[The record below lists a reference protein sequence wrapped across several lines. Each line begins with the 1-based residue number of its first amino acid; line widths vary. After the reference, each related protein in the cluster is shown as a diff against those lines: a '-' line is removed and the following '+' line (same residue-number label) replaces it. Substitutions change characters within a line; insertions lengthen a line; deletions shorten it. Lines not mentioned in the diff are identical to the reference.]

1 MRGQRPMS
9 SYTLT
14 QKLHPP
20 SPFGKGG
27 RGGFDSAFRCVS
39 RLLPALILALVS
51 GCGAGGG
58 GGGATPTTFSSCI
71 GPFSSSAATPGRL
84 PGLSGPMGMA
94 IVSVCDTPHA
104 LVLEEQTGELSLAN
118 LETGEV
124 TLVASGLSSPFAM
137 VMEPE
142 AATVLVTESDRLS
155 RVNLVTNTIAA
166 VTLFANRP
174 TGLAINPA
182 QPDTVWVVEHGTGDL
197 FRIRRSDG
205 SRQDVIHQLGLARAR
220 GLAFEKAGVLLVA
233 EGDAANGG
241 IIRVDLNRNP
251 PTFATIAS
259 GEAGLRLPFG
269 LDLGGGGDVAYV
281 TAQAANHLARVDGLT
296 SGATVQ
302 TRVNGLKGPTGIAR
316 LTDGRV
322 VVAQHATNDLVVL
335 NPAACTL
342 PPCQPPPPAVAGL
355 GAPGDLVIE
364 GPDTALVLE
373 RNETPNGGALSRV
386 NTRTGTVTEMASGL
400 IAPEALVLA
409 GRTVYVAEAG
419 AIGNTSSGKIR
430 KITLAGG
437 AATDV
442 STGPL
447 FAPSGMA
454 LVDPSTL
461 IVIERSGALV
471 RVNLSNDTMIRPSV
485 PTGMGIPVDI
495 AAAQAAD
502 GMHAYVT
509 DTSAGTL
516 LKVRDVASCNPCSTE
531 TVATNLPNP
540 SGIAV
545 EASGASALVITDTR
559 QPSGG
564 AIVRV
569 FLQGAAIPAPSTIV
583 KGLSHPQRIVI
594 EPSGATALVT
604 ETNPDGITRVTLPP
618 P

>member
-1 MRGQRPMS
+1 MIVPVRE
-9 SYTLT
+9 
-14 QKLHPP
+14 
-20 SPFGKGG
+20 
-27 RGGFDSAFRCVS
+27 SAFRCVS

-58 GGGATPTTFSSCI
+58 GGDATPTTLSSCI
-71 GPFSSSAATPGRL
+71 GPFSLSAATPGRL

-124 TLVASGLSSPFAM
+124 TLVASGLSSPFTM

-155 RVNLVTNTIAA
+155 RVNLATNTIAV

-174 TGLAINPA
+174 TGLAIDPA
-182 QPDTVWVVEHGTGDL
+182 QPDTVWVVEAGSGDVS
-197 FRIRRSDG
+197 RVRRSDG
-205 SRQDVIHQLGLARAR
+205 FKQLVLRQPALARAR
-220 GLAFEKAGVLLVA
+220 GLVFEKAGVLLVA
-233 EGDAANGG
+233 EGDTANGG
-241 IIRVDLNRNP
+241 ILRVDLNRNP
-251 PTFATIAS
+251 PTFTAIAS

-269 LDLGGGGDVAYV
+269 LDLVGGGDVAYV

-296 SGATVQ
+296 SGAGAL
-302 TRVNGLKGPTGIAR
+302 RPHIAPLKGPTGIAR
-316 LTDGRV
+316 LADGRV

-335 NPAACTL
+335 DPAGCTL
-342 PPCQPPPPAVAGL
+342 PPCQPPAPAVAGL
-355 GAPGDLVIE
+355 GTPGDLVIE

-386 NTRTGTVTEMASGL
+386 NTRTGKVTEIVSGL
-400 IAPEALVLA
+400 TAPEALVLV
-409 GRTVYVAEAG
+409 GQTVYVAEAG

-437 AATDV
+437 AATDL
-442 STGPL
+442 STGTL

-461 IVIERSGALV
+461 IVIERAGTLV
-471 RVNLSNDTMIRPSV
+471 RVNLSSDTMIRPSLS
-485 PTGMGIPVDI
+485 TGIGIPIGV
-495 AAAQAAD
+495 AVAQAAD
-502 GMHAYVT
+502 RMHAYIT
-509 DTSAGTL
+509 DTFAGTL
-516 LKVRDVASCNPCSTE
+516 LKVEDVAICNPCAPE
-531 TVATNLPNP
+531 TIATNLPNP

-545 EASGASALVITDTR
+545 EPSGISALVITDTR

-594 EPSGATALVT
+594 EPSGTTALVT
-604 ETNPDGITRVTLPP
+604 ETNPDGVIRVTLPP